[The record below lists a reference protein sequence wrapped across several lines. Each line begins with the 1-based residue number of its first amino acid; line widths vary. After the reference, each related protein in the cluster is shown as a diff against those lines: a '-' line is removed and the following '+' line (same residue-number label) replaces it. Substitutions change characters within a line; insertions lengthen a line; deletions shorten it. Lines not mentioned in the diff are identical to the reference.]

1 MTKISRLIVAAL
13 CGLAP
18 LFAKGVDATE
28 SIPRAKPAEALPDA
42 ADLVAWPLS
51 PYPVIARDSV
61 ANAAAWLFDAPAGK
75 HGFVHVR
82 PDGQLEF
89 HDGTP
94 ARFWGTT
101 TAFAMSLP
109 DTPEDVQKLADAI
122 AAAGYNMVRFHHNDI
137 PRPGLGYLQE
147 NPKSNSLLQ
156 PNEMDKLDRFAAELY
171 KRGIY
176 VYLDF
181 ADFRYLLPED
191 GIEDAEAMT
200 KLDNQGWK
208 GLFPHPKIVEAWK
221 RAVTEFL
228 SHVNPYTGRKWGEE
242 PGVGTVEIINE
253 NGLFWDWNF
262 KVTDGI
268 RAWHQQAWND
278 WLFARYGNR
287 ETLDA
292 AWTDASG
299 TKGLFADEDPAKGNV
314 FAPKLGRYL
323 EWDRPY
329 RSKTKGSSRVND
341 WYAFLA
347 DQATGFYRDAVQHIR
362 SLGFQGVIV
371 GSHELQGPIN
381 QYAEVQGT
389 GTIAAHLYAH
399 GGLLAWDARPG
410 VRGVVMDGVDA
421 STSNWFSNLPRIKVR
436 GAPGINGEW
445 TGRSLTMSADCNL
458 AIAAIT
464 AQQKVTQ
471 SLHFSFGHRWVGER
485 APDYDFSYK
494 WQEYKKAITFN
505 YSSMHDVPWMAVNR
519 ICAALFLRR
528 DFKDHKAK
536 ADIAFSSTDLH
547 EQNLHA
553 LGLSGGGGT
562 IGDAA
567 LFLPILHEVECVF
580 FDDVYEGDADVVFMT
595 GRSAS
600 GDYRRAKHAVLVG
613 DNPYTDVH
621 HKSRDLGLPARTV
634 RPEARIV
641 NLTSPSTFAVSWP
654 WPETQQLKF
663 DTLEGA
669 IETASIPEGATPIG
683 LSADGKYTLGWLDD
697 RYLVLPN
704 GRAFQDQIGDVQ
716 WLYRLYLAACQRW
729 KIDTADNAAGK
740 SFVQSDTRELTID
753 WGHGTTIID
762 TDRTQGFSGLMGW
775 REKNATKNLEA
786 SIDLPYGNVLATSTD
801 GKPLGDSRRILLV
814 AAARM
819 QNTGQVLGLD
829 AKGFPNYTS
838 IGKAPALIEAL
849 RGHVTLTS
857 RLASNLKVYAL
868 DVEGRRL
875 GEVPAITTKDRLSFT
890 LSPKWGT
897 LWFEIATADTKGPA
911 APRTAWPLTEKPRS
925 LSVSKP
931 ETIALADYYRLVN
944 GSLHPDDAKSAPN
957 PTAQPFVS
965 TIDRDAFQ
973 SLPQGGSPASNKIS
987 IPFVPKA
994 AVTTDGKPDEPL
1006 WKEAL
1011 NIDMNEEKIPEWHFF
1026 GTHIVEGKRVHDE
1039 GGRFWFVATE
1049 DGLAVTAYIRK
1060 GEPGVVMEKPD
1071 WFQNDCLEL
1080 LIDADGK
1087 GGKPDKQI
1095 FLAYRTPKS
1104 DQASASDTTIQIGRA
1119 ADENGYLLEALI
1131 PWRALGFAER
1141 PTGEFGLEMQIDF
1154 ARRGLGRALQMVY
1167 GTGTNEAFIQS
1178 ENYLKATIAP

>member
-1 MTKISRLIVAAL
+1 MTKLPHFLATAA
-13 CGLAP
+13 CGLIP
-18 LFAKGVDATE
+18 LVLHAADPAE
-28 SIPRAKPAEALPDA
+28 SIPRSKPAEALPDA

-51 PYPVIARDSV
+51 PYPVIASDSV
-61 ANAAAWLFDAPAGK
+61 ANAAAWLLDAPAGK
-75 HGFVHVR
+75 HGFVHTR

-89 HDGTP
+89 QDGTP
-94 ARFWGTT
+94 VRFWGTT
-101 TAFAMSLP
+101 TVFGMTLP
-109 DTPEDVQKLADAI
+109 DTAEDIGRLADSI
-122 AAAGYNMVRFHHNDI
+122 ASAGYNMVRFHHNDI
-137 PRPGLGYLQE
+137 PRRGLGYLQE
-147 NPKSNSLLQ
+147 DPKSNSLLQ
-156 PNEMDKLDRFAAELY
+156 PNEMDKLDRFASELY
-171 KRGIY
+171 KRGVY

-181 ADFRYLLPED
+181 ADFRPFLPED
-191 GIEDAEAMT
+191 GMDDGEAM
-200 KLDNQGWK
+200 NQLENRGWK
-208 GLFPHPKIVEAWK
+208 GVFPHPKIVEAWE

-262 KVTDGI
+262 KVTDGV
-268 RAWHQQAWND
+268 RAWHQQEWNN
-278 WLFARYGNR
+278 WLLARYRNR

-292 AWTDASG
+292 QWTDAAG

-347 DQATGFYRDAVQHIR
+347 DQATGFYREAAKHIR

-471 SLHFSFGHRWVGER
+471 SLHFSFGHRWVGEPV
-485 APDYDFSYK
+485 PDYDFSYK

-519 ICAALFLRR
+519 ICAALFIRR
-528 DFKDHKAK
+528 DFQKNKAK
-536 ADIAFSSTDLH
+536 ADIAFSSADLR

-595 GRSAS
+595 GRTAS
-600 GDYRRAKHAVLVG
+600 GDYRKAKHAVLVG
-613 DNPYTDVH
+613 DNPYTDPH

-641 NLTSPSTFAVSWP
+641 NLTTPTTFTVSWP
-654 WPETQQLKF
+654 WPESRQLTF
-663 DTLEGA
+663 DALEGA
-669 IETASIPEGATPIG
+669 VEAASIPEGAKPIG

-704 GRAFQDQIGDVQ
+704 GRAFQEKIADVQ

-729 KIDTADNAAGK
+729 KIDTADNAPGK
-740 SFVQSDTRELTID
+740 SFIQSDTRELTID
-753 WGHGTTIID
+753 WGHGTTIVD
-762 TDRTQGFSGLMGW
+762 TERTQGFSGLMGW
-775 REKNATKNLEA
+775 REKNTTKNLEA
-786 SIDLPYGNVLATSTD
+786 AIDLPYGNVLATSTD
-801 GKPLGDSRRILLV
+801 GQPLGDSRRILLV

-838 IGKAPALIEAL
+838 TGKAPALIEAL
-849 RGHVTLTS
+849 RGRVS
-857 RLASNLKVYAL
+857 LASSLAPKLKVYAL

-875 GEVPAITTKDRLSFT
+875 GEVPATVQAGKLTFD

-897 LWFEIATADTKGPA
+897 LWFEIATADIKGPA
-911 APRTAWPLTEKPRS
+911 APDKTVWPLAEKPRAAS
-925 LSVSKP
+925 PKP
-931 ETIALADYYRLVN
+931 EMIALADYYRLVN
-944 GSLHPDDAKSAPN
+944 RSLDRDK
-957 PTAQPFVS
+957 PTDTKAAQPIAS
-965 TIDRDAFQ
+965 TIDGAVFQ
-973 SLPQGGSPASNKIS
+973 ALPQGGAPASSQIS
-987 IPFVPKA
+987 IPFVPKGT
-994 AVTTDGKPDEPL
+994 VTADGKPDEPL
-1006 WKEAL
+1006 WKAAL
-1011 NIDMNEEKIPEWHFF
+1011 NIDMNEDKIPEWHFF
-1026 GTHIVEGKRVHDE
+1026 GTHIVEGRRLHDE
-1039 GGRFWFVATE
+1039 GGRFWFVATDE
-1049 DGLAVTAYIRK
+1049 GLAVTAYIRK

-1071 WFQNDCLEL
+1071 WFQNDCLEI

-1087 GGKPDKQI
+1087 GGKPDKQL
-1095 FLAYRTPKS
+1095 FLAYRTPKT
-1104 DQASASDTTIQIGRA
+1104 DQASASDPSIQIGRA
-1119 ADENGYLLEALI
+1119 ADERGYLLEALI
-1131 PWRALGFAER
+1131 PWQALGFTGR

-1178 ENYLKATIAP
+1178 ENYLKARIAP